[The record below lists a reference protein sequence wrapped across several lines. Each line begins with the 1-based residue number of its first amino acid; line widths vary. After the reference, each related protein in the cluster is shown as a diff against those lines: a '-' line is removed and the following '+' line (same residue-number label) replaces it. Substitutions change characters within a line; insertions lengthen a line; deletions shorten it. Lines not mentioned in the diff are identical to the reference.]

1 MSRLRRS
8 MYIVSGNIPRF
19 LQDAPVF
26 APDAIIFDLAEKVGP
41 AEKDAARILV
51 KEALSFLDYSDVEIC
66 VRINSLDSGYG
77 LDDLEMISRV
87 KPDSILVPRATE
99 EQLVEIGRI
108 LTHIEKEE
116 NFPQG
121 SIRLIPVIQT
131 AYALAYVSRIIK
143 ASPRVSGAYFN
154 AEGLAAD
161 LGIPRVK
168 DSDQIIYARS
178 RIAIA
183 CRAER
188 FDAIDTPHMDG
199 DDSEGLIQDATKAR
213 YLGLTGKAAL
223 DGRQIDVI
231 NEIFS

>member
-1 MSRLRRS
+1 
-8 MYIVSGNIPRF
+8 MYIVSGNIPRM

-26 APDAIIFDLAEKVGP
+26 GADSIVFDLAEKVEP

-51 KEALSFLDYSDVEIC
+51 KEALRFLDFSGIEIC

-77 LDDLEMISRV
+77 MQDLEMISRV
-87 KPDSILVPRATE
+87 KPDSLLISRATE

-108 LTHIEKEE
+108 LTQIEKEE
-116 NFPQG
+116 GFPQG
-121 SIRLIPVIQT
+121 CIRLIPVVQT
-131 AYALAYVSRIIK
+131 AYALQYVDKIIK

-161 LGIPRVK
+161 LGIPRIK

-178 RIAIA
+178 RMAIA

-188 FDAIDTPHMDG
+188 LDAIDTPYMDG
-199 DDSEGLIQDATKAR
+199 NDSEGLIQDATKAMS
-213 YLGLTGKAAL
+213 LGLTGKASL
-223 DGRQIDVI
+223 DGRQIDLI
-231 NEIFS
+231 NQIFVK